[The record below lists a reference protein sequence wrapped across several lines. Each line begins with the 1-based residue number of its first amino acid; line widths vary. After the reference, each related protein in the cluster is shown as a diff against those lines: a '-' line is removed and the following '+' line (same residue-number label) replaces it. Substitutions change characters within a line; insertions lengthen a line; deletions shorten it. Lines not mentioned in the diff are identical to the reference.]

1 MFIFFNENPRGANVG
16 DCVIRA
22 ICKATGKTWH
32 EVYTALCIYGYMLC
46 DWGDSNAVWGA
57 YLQDLGYSR
66 DVVPNAC
73 PACYTIA
80 DFAMDHPEGTYIVA
94 TGRHV
99 VAVVDGNIFD
109 SWDSSGEIPA
119 YYFHK

>member
-1 MFIFFNENPRGANVG
+1 M
-16 DCVIRA
+16 IRA

-66 DVVPNAC
+66 DVVPNTC

-80 DFAMDHPEGTYIVA
+80 DFARDHPEGTYIVA

-119 YYFHK
+119 YYFYK